1 MRCSWAERS
10 DIEREFH
17 DTEWGVPVHDDR
29 QVFEKLAL
37 STLQA
42 GLALRTVLAK
52 RASIRSAFHHFDIA
66 RIAAMSDADIARVLT
81 DRGVVRNRLKVEAIR
96 NNARAAA
103 GIVAE
108 HGSLSAYLWSFVAGD
123 RRVRSRTDADLLPGR
138 SDASDRMSDA
148 LRAKGFRFAG
158 TAICHA
164 TMQSTGMVNDHAVDC
179 FRYS

>member
-1 MRCSWAERS
+1 MRCKWAERS

-29 QVFEKLAL
+29 EIFERLAL
-37 STLQA
+37 CTVQA

-52 RASIRSAFHHFDIA
+52 RASIRAAFHDFDIA
-66 RIAAMSDADIARVLT
+66 CIAAMSDADIALVLA
-81 DRGVVRNRLKVEAIR
+81 DRGVVRNRLKIEAIR
-96 NNARAAA
+96 SNARAAL

-108 HGSLSAYLWSFVAGD
+108 HGSLSDYLWTFVD
-123 RRVRSRTDADLLPGR
+123 PNLMRRRSNADPLPGR
-138 SDASDRMSDA
+138 SEGSDRMSDA

-164 TMQSTGMVNDHAVDC
+164 MMQSTGMVNDHAVEC
-179 FRYS
+179 FRYR